1 MKKTLEKQLLK
12 PALAFCLRLLF
23 RVRVLGLENYHDANR
38 LADGRVVIIPNH
50 VSFLD
55 PLLISVFLPTK
66 PAFAMNLYQAR
77 KWYFCWLDWL
87 IKIYR
92 IDPLA
97 PMSLKRL
104 MGDVKNGAKLV
115 IFPEGR
121 ISNTGGIMKIYDGAG
136 RIIEKTGAC
145 VLPVNISG
153 AEYSKFGRLGGKIRT
168 KFFPQITISFLPPK
182 KFEAGAEISAL
193 QIYDLLTDAKFA
205 ASDYKKPLLAAILD
219 AASLHGKS
227 QIIATD
233 PTRAT
238 LNYRQLF
245 TRAFVLSDKLED
257 VLADSS
263 LRARRSNPEKSDK
276 DWIATSDVSPRNN
289 EKIETKF
296 VGVLLPN
303 SLGAL
308 VAFVAL
314 QILGKVPAMLNFSA
328 GVANIMHAC
337 NLATVQTVLT
347 SRAFVEKGKLEHI
360 ITALEQKYQVIYL
373 EDIRPSVTIFDKI
386 NGLINAIFAHD
397 NLRARLARTDPNSPA
412 VILFTSGSEGVPK
425 GVALSHTNLLSNI
438 NQSCAVLDLT
448 PADVLFNAMPVFHSF
463 GLTVGMLLPLTQ
475 GIQTFLY
482 PTPLHYR
489 VIPELIYDASATVV
503 LGTDTFFNG
512 YAKYA
517 NAYDFNSVRLAVLGA
532 EKLKESTRKLYA
544 DKFRVNLL
552 QGYGVTEAS
561 PVISFNT
568 PLANKVGSVGRA
580 FPEIECRLE
589 PVEGLD
595 VGGRLFV
602 RGANI
607 MLGYIREN
615 NVGVVEPQ
623 GEWYDTGD
631 IVDIDADGFITI
643 LGRAKRFAKIAGEM
657 VSLMICEELAGH
669 LFTDAAHA
677 AIAFSD
683 ERKGEHIVL
692 YSEAEGLTR
701 EALANAAREKGLPEI
716 YMPKHIVYIE
726 QIPRLGNG
734 KIDYP
739 SLKII
744 AMIDKEN

>member
-1 MKKTLEKQLLK
+1 MMKKIIKKQIFK
-12 PALAFCLRLLF
+12 PVLASILRLLF
-23 RVRVLGLENYHDANR
+23 RVRVLGLENYHEANR
-38 LADGRVVIIPNH
+38 LADGRMVIIPNH

-55 PLLISVFLPTK
+55 PLLLSVFTPEQ

-77 KWYFCWLDWL
+77 KWYFAWVEWL
-87 IKIYR
+87 IKIYK

-97 PMSLKRL
+97 PMSLKTL
-104 MGDVKNGAKLV
+104 MSDVKKGAKLV

-121 ISNTGGIMKIYDGAG
+121 ISTTGGIMKIYDGTG
-136 RIIEKTGAC
+136 RIVEKTGAC
-145 VLPVNISG
+145 VLPVHISG
-153 AEYSKFGRLGGKIRT
+153 AEYSKFGRLGGKIGAKLRT
-168 KFFPQITISFLPPK
+168 RFFPQITISFLPPK
-182 KFEAGAEISAL
+182 KFEAGAQVSAL
-193 QIYDLLTDAKFA
+193 QIYDIMTDAKFA
-205 ASDYKKPLLAAILD
+205 ASDYKKSLLAALLD
-219 AASLHGKS
+219 AADLHGAS

-233 PTRAT
+233 LTRAT

-245 TRAFVLSDKLED
+245 TRAFVLSDKL
-257 VLADSS
+257 ADR
-263 LRARRSNPEKSDK
+263 LFEQ
-276 DWIATSDVSPRNN
+276 
-289 EKIETKF
+289 KF

-328 GVANIMHAC
+328 GSTNILHAC
-337 NLATVQTVLT
+337 NLANVQTVLT

-360 ITALEQKYQVIYL
+360 ITALEQKYKVVYL

-386 NGLINAIFAHD
+386 SGLINAVFARE
-397 NLRARLARTDPNSPA
+397 NLRAMIARTDANSPA

-425 GVALSHTNLLSNI
+425 GVALSHINLLANI
-438 NQSCAVLDLT
+438 NQSCAALDLT
-448 PADVLFNAMPVFHSF
+448 PSDVLFNAMPVFHSF
-463 GLTVGMLLPLTQ
+463 GLTVGMLLPLMR
-475 GIQTFLY
+475 GILIFLY

-489 VIPELIYDASATVV
+489 VIPELIYDANATVV

-568 PLANKVGSVGRA
+568 PMASKVGSVGRA
-580 FPEIECRLE
+580 FPEIETRLE
-589 PVEGLD
+589 AVEGLET
-595 VGGRLFV
+595 GGRLFV

-615 NVGVVEPQ
+615 NIGVVEEQ

-631 IVDIDADGFITI
+631 IVDIDEDGFITI

-669 LFTDAAHA
+669 LFADSCHA
-677 AIAFSD
+677 AIAMAD

-692 YSEAEGLTR
+692 YSEAQELTR

-716 YMPKHIVYIE
+716 YMPKHVIYMDE
-726 QIPRLGNG
+726 IPRLGNG

-739 SLKII
+739 ALKVI
-744 AMIDKEN
+744 AIVDKEK

>member
-1 MKKTLEKQLLK
+1 MKKIIKKQIFK
-12 PALAFCLRLLF
+12 PVLASVLRLLF

-55 PLLISVFLPTK
+55 PLLLSVFTPEQ

-77 KWYFCWLDWL
+77 KWYFAWVEWL
-87 IKIYR
+87 IKIYK

-97 PMSLKRL
+97 PMSFKTL
-104 MGDVKNGAKLV
+104 MSDVKKGAKLV

-121 ISNTGGIMKIYDGAG
+121 ISTTGGIMKIYDGAG

-145 VLPVNISG
+145 VLPVHISG
-153 AEYSKFGRLGGKIRT
+153 AEYSKFGRLGGRIGAKLRT
-168 KFFPQITISFLPPK
+168 RFFPQITISFLPPK
-182 KFEAGAEISAL
+182 KFEAGEDVSARK
-193 QIYDLLTDAKFA
+193 IYDLLTDAKFA
-205 ASDYKKPLLAAILD
+205 ASDYKKSLLAALLD
-219 AASLHGKS
+219 AADLHGAS

-245 TRAFVLSDKLED
+245 TRAFVLSNKLVDRLSEQ
-257 VLADSS
+257 
-263 LRARRSNPEKSDK
+263 
-276 DWIATSDVSPRNN
+276 
-289 EKIETKF
+289 KF

-308 VAFVAL
+308 VTFVAL
-314 QILGKVPAMLNFSA
+314 QMLGKVPAMLNFSA
-328 GVANIMHAC
+328 GAANILHAC

-360 ITALEQKYQVIYL
+360 ITALDGKYKVIYL

-386 NGLINAIFAHD
+386 SGFLNSLFARE
-397 NLRARLARTDPNSPA
+397 NLRARLSRTDANSPA

-425 GVALSHTNLLSNI
+425 GVALSHINLLANI
-438 NQSCAVLDLT
+438 NQSCAALDLT
-448 PADVLFNAMPVFHSF
+448 PSDVLFNAMPVFHSF
-463 GLTVGMLLPLTQ
+463 GLTVGMLLPLMR

-489 VIPELIYDASATVV
+489 VIPELIYDVNATVV

-568 PLANKVGSVGRA
+568 PMASKVGSVGRA
-580 FPEIECRLE
+580 FPEIETRLE

-595 VGGRLFV
+595 AGGRLLV
-602 RGANI
+602 RGVNI
-607 MLGYIREN
+607 MLGYIREGSDGGE
-615 NVGVVEPQ
+615 VQPQ

-631 IVDIDADGFITI
+631 IVDIDSDGFITI

-669 LFTDAAHA
+669 LFADSTNA
-677 AIAFSD
+677 AIAIAD

-692 YSEAEGLTR
+692 YSEAQGITR

-716 YMPKHIVYIE
+716 YMPKHVVYISE
-726 QIPRLGNG
+726 IPRLGNG

-739 SLKII
+739 ALKVI
-744 AMIDKEN
+744 AIVDKEK